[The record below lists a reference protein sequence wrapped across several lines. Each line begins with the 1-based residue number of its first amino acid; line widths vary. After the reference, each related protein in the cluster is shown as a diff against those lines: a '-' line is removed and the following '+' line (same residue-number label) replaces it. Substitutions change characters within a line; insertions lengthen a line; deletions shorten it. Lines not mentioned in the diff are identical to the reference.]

1 MANVGNQKIKDTY
14 QLVLQTDAT
23 GNLQKLDGSTPNP
36 FIVNGNLRYVDGTQN
51 NGYVLLSDAA
61 GNASWG
67 PVSFSGDVYISGG
80 SIQGTTIE
88 LNASS
93 GGTVSIPGLKWSANT
108 DGSVSPSGDTTDV
121 IIRGDLNVS
130 GKTNIEDNLGVTGN
144 TYVTGNVIS
153 ANEDAYMF
161 SCRGQDGRLSGDTT
175 HWYGPDYQG
184 IWNYSWSK
192 DYGDDTEVLT
202 LEQDYAH
209 AGLLVPYNCV
219 LTGFFTI
226 GHSNCGT
233 SGYSCGLWY
242 VLQDDM
248 ASSLNVTGGT
258 AGDVTLNVGVSGTT
272 VNPGSGKN
280 PLTIDKRGT
289 VNIELTVGSMIYP
302 RVGDS
307 ADMTDTTWNVY
318 LKRT

>member
-1 MANVGNQKIKDTY
+1 
-14 QLVLQTDAT
+14 
-23 GNLQKLDGSTPNP
+23 
-36 FIVNGNLRYVDGTQN
+36 
-51 NGYVLLSDAA
+51 
-61 GNASWG
+61 
-67 PVSFSGDVYISGG
+67 
-80 SIQGTTIE
+80 
-88 LNASS
+88 
-93 GGTVSIPGLKWSANT
+93 
-108 DGSVSPSGDTTDV
+108 
-121 IIRGDLNVS
+121 
-130 GKTNIEDNLGVTGN
+130 
-144 TYVTGNVIS
+144 
-153 ANEDAYMF
+153 MF

-202 LEQDYAH
+202 LDQEYAN

-242 VLQDDM
+242 VLQADI

-307 ADMTDTTWNVY
+307 ADVTDTTWNVY